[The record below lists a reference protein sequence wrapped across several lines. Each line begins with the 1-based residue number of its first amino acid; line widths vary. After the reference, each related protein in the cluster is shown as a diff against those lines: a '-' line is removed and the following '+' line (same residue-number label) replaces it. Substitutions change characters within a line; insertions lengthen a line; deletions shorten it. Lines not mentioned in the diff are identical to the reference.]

1 MFPPFSRKAW
11 NLSSFHMTLDFFYF
25 VCVCVCMS
33 LFTEAAVIQI
43 FLSLNARISFTLIV
57 INNIA
62 VIQKLYF
69 IPVTLTR
76 APGRIP
82 KISLSCSSTQ
92 FNPHFIPRLEL
103 PFSPFV
109 LADVTLRHHACPYIL
124 WPRRKMFLMEALD
137 TVIIRLSLPAF
148 CPWTWPLVSVQLSWI
163 YGIWVVQA
171 NQSPDCSESSQTPIY
186 ILKVL

>member
-1 MFPPFSRKAW
+1 
-11 NLSSFHMTLDFFYF
+11 
-25 VCVCVCMS
+25 VCVCHYLLKLLLS
-33 LFTEAAVIQI
+33 TI
-43 FLSLNARISFTLIV
+43 FLSLNARLSFTLIV

-69 IPVTLTR
+69 IPVMLTR